1 MTNKSTLPLKL
12 QYMDLQEY
20 IQSEVGAEGGGQGAK
35 AKRNE
40 VWEGE
45 VEEKKQRVQN
55 RKSR

>member
-12 QYMDLQEY
+12 QYMDLREY
-20 IQSEVGAEGGGQGAK
+20 IQIEAVAEGGGQGAK

-45 VEEKKQRVQN
+45 VEKKKQFKQ
-55 RKSR
+55 KE